1 MYILAYANRFVKYH
15 FLAFDF
21 FIPFSQKTK
30 LLLTFFSFFAIII
43 SESLIIRLS
52 EGEFYGN
59 TG

>member
-1 MYILAYANRFVKYH
+1 
-15 FLAFDF
+15 LAFDF